1 MLVWRTGNESSGRAF
16 SEGKEEKEDIK
27 GELVLRWRTRPPGGS
42 EVEVEEE
49 VQALT
54 LTRR

>member
-27 GELVLRWRTRPPGGS
+27 GELVLRWRTRPPAGS
-42 EVEVEEE
+42 EVEEVVVE
-49 VQALT
+49 ALT